1 VIERAAVDVSV
12 ALKWVLDDE
21 DALDE
26 ALGLRDE
33 MIVHRRLRLFAPRLF
48 AYEAVNAMLMAA
60 RRGRISH
67 EDALEG
73 AQALLAIGIELV
85 DPPMAYVAALGDIAG
100 LTAYDA
106 AYVVVAE
113 RCGGILWT
121 DDGPVLRCLCDDS
134 ARARIAAA
142 MPGFPLPVARKVS
155 TFGHSMP

>member
-1 VIERAAVDVSV
+1 MIERAVVDVSV

-21 DALDE
+21 DKLEE
-26 ALGLRDE
+26 ALLLRDE
-33 MIVHRRLRLFAPRLF
+33 MVVHRRLRLFAPRLF

-73 AQALLAIGIELV
+73 AQALLAVGIELV
-85 DPPMAYVAALGDIAG
+85 DPSMDHVAALGDVAG

-121 DDGPVLRCLCDDS
+121 DDGPVLRCLSDDTV
-134 ARARIAAA
+134 RTRIAAA
-142 MPGFPLPVARKVS
+142 MPGFPVPVARNVS
-155 TFGHSMP
+155 SLGRGTP